1 VLLMDPFDAA
11 ETVKQAWLERATR
24 SGSVAVRLLACP
36 YCGKAD
42 RVRELSLEELG
53 GAADPALA
61 QAWESLAQTGRPA
74 LCGFCLNLVLLAGDK
89 VLMPGAE

>member
-1 VLLMDPFDAA
+1 MDPFDAA
-11 ETVKQAWLERATR
+11 EIVKQAWLERAAEGDT
-24 SGSVAVRLLACP
+24 VAVRLVACP

-42 RVRELSLEELG
+42 RVRELSLEELSG
-53 GAADPALA
+53 GADPALP

-89 VLMPGAE
+89 ALMPGAE